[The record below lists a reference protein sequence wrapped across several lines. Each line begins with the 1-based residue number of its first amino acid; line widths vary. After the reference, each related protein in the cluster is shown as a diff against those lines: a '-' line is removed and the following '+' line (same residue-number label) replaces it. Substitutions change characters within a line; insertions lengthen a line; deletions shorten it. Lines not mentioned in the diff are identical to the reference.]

1 MEAQPVM
8 LELRNYGTY
17 FIYGQLSDLVSDVLS
32 TSSNISNV
40 IFVIKIINETP
51 NPQCRLNTIFPN
63 AWETGG
69 SNPST
74 EGNFDGEKTKTVLTK
89 STKTCTIQLCLIT

>member
-63 AWETGG
+63 A
-69 SNPST
+69 
-74 EGNFDGEKTKTVLTK
+74 
-89 STKTCTIQLCLIT
+89 